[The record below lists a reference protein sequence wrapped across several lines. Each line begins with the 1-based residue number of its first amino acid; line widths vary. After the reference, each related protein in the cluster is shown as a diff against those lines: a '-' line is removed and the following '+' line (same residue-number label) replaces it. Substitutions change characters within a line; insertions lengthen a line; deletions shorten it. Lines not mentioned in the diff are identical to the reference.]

1 MTAKQI
7 AEKTGVHY
15 QTVLRQIRYL
25 AKSDPHFM
33 TGVPGVGSGNRKAGD
48 FDEAKTARILERI
61 EALQEY
67 KSRWN
72 SAKGSNQ
79 NQRRAWTDA
88 WQARIEGA
96 DEAARGKIFSVLGV
110 IAVSGSIESLKNPV
124 CEVQAGELALRM
136 MSELDLALLTS
147 DPFALWLQ
155 ESGFTFTVSA

>member
-79 NQRRAWTDA
+79 NQRRAWTDS
-88 WQARIEGA
+88 WQARIDGA
-96 DEAARGKIFSVLGV
+96 DETSRGKIFSVLGV
-110 IAVSGSIESLKNPV
+110 IAVSGSIDSLKNPV
-124 CEVQAGELALRM
+124 CDVRAGDLALRM
-136 MSELDLALLTS
+136 MAELDRDLLTA

-155 ESGFTFTVSA
+155 ESGFTLMIST

>member
-25 AKSDPHFM
+25 TKIDPHFM
-33 TGVPGVGSGNRKAGD
+33 SGVPGVGAGNRKAGD
-48 FDEAKTARILERI
+48 FDEAKTGQIMTRI

-79 NQRRAWTDA
+79 NQRKAWTDS
-88 WQARIEGA
+88 WQSRIEGA
-96 DEAARGKIFSVLGV
+96 EESARGKIFSMLGV
-110 IAVSGSIESLKNPV
+110 IAVSGSIDSLKNPV
-124 CEVQAGELALRM
+124 CDVRAGDLALRIM
-136 MSELDLALLTS
+136 AELDQDLLTS

-155 ESGFTFTVSA
+155 KSGFTLTISY

>member
-15 QTVLRQIRYL
+15 QTVLRQIRHL

-48 FDEAKTARILERI
+48 FDEAKTGRILARI
-61 EALQEY
+61 EALNEY
-67 KSRWN
+67 KSKWN

-79 NQRRAWTDA
+79 NQRKAWTEL
-88 WQARIEGA
+88 WQSRIEGA
-96 DEAARGKIFSVLGV
+96 DEVARGKIFSVLGV
-110 IAVSGSIESLKNPV
+110 VAVSGSVESLKNPV
-124 CEVQAGELALRM
+124 CDVLAGSLALRM
-136 MSELDLALLTS
+136 MAELDQSLLTS

-155 ESGFTFTVSA
+155 ESGFTLPAAT